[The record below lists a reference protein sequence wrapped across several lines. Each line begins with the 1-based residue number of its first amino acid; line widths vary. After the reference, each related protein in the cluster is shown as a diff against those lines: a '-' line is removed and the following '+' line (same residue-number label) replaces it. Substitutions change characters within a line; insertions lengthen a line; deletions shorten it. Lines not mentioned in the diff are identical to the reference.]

1 MLVSADTI
9 SVSMPNRYQL
19 AFVASTLLSFFTL
32 LFLSRAALSLLA
44 RAGYDP
50 ANIILIGLPST
61 PSQPTMAFPDLS
73 HVLTSPLFAALAV
86 VIAGA
91 LYYMSQS
98 SA

>member
-1 MLVSADTI
+1 
-9 SVSMPNRYQL
+9 MPNRYQL
-19 AFVASTLLSFFTL
+19 VFVASVLLSFSALF
-32 LFLSRAALSLLA
+32 FLSRTALYLLA

-50 ANIILIGLPST
+50 ANIILIGLPPT
-61 PSQPTMAFPDLS
+61 PAQPTMAFPDLS

-86 VIAGA
+86 AIAGT